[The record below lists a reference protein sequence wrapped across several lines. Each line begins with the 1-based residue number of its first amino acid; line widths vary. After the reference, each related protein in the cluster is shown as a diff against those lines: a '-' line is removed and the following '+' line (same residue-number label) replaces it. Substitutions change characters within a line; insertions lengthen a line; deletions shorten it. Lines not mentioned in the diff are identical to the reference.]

1 MKKLLF
7 IGGIALLAW
16 LCWQGLPA
24 RSPQVSAVG
33 SPDRH
38 QALNEM
44 PGGRLS
50 AKGQVL
56 EGRSG
61 GSKAKNLSR
70 KPRPNRPLGTQSTT
84 VTVGN
89 TSDQPREVRLFGA
102 HQGTAVS
109 APLVSDVED
118 HQLSTGQS
126 LITPQGM
133 AWHPG
138 LGGML
143 VCSQVADELLLLNG
157 QHGIIRRFALSA
169 VAGTFSPVAVWM
181 QPENGNIW
189 VLGTVADQ
197 VRMLSSEGSLLTTIP
212 TGRRPTRLIPHPH
225 NGHVLIYESLDQ
237 SLLILDYEGVAQGEL
252 FLDAPLLDATVDGA
266 GRLILDLEGWPVR
279 LVYDASYQPLQS
291 LLYPEGQLLWLEE
304 AQALWLADR
313 KASFVYRLDAS
324 GQPFPAIPL
333 TAPARQLLYNPA
345 NAFVYALLVN
355 GQLTVLDTAGVAV
368 ATIGTLPVLDYVVN
382 PAIPG
387 LYAADPVLGTLY
399 VLGYA
404 AQSSKVPLSEG
415 YAEKARAFQNHP
427 ARIRRLR
434 LSQQAAASIRTVQLI
449 TRTATGQQETKTL
462 SLSHFQSPWHA
473 QAIMEIDSLQGQTL
487 DGQTEICF
495 QLPAMESVTVGV
507 EYD

>member
-24 RSPQVSAVG
+24 CSPQVSAVG
-33 SPDRH
+33 SPGHH
-38 QALNEM
+38 QALNET

-118 HQLSTGQS
+118 HQLSTGPS

-157 QHGIIRRFALSA
+157 QHGIIRHFALSA
-169 VAGTFSPVAVWM
+169 VAGTFSPVAVWV
-181 QPENGNIW
+181 QPEDGTIW

-197 VRMLSSEGSLLTTIP
+197 VRMLSPEGTVLKTIP
-212 TGRRPTRLIPHPH
+212 TGRRPTRLLQHPH
-225 NGHVLIYESLDQ
+225 KGHILIYESLDQ

-266 GRLILDLEGWPVR
+266 GRLILDLADSPER
-279 LVYDASYQPLQS
+279 LVFDAAYQPLAPLGVPS
-291 LLYPEGQLLWLEE
+291 STLRWLNGPQE
-304 AQALWLADR
+304 LWLADR
-313 KASFVYRLDAS
+313 SSPLIYRRDSTGALLETIALS
-324 GQPFPAIPL
+324 
-333 TAPARQLLYNPA
+333 APARQLLYNPA

-355 GQLTVLDTAGVAV
+355 GQLTVLDTAGREL

-415 YAEKARAFQNHP
+415 YAEKARAFQAQP

-434 LSQQAAASIRTVQLI
+434 LSQQTAASIRTVQLI
-449 TRTATGQQETKTL
+449 TRTATGQQEMKTL

-473 QAIMEIDSLQGQTL
+473 QAIMAIDSLQGQTL

-495 QLPAMESVTVGV
+495 QLPARESVTVGV